1 MFEFLQYDFM
11 IRALI
16 AGCIV
21 SITAPAVGMFLVIR
35 GYSYMAD
42 TLAHVSL
49 VGVALGFLFS
59 FHPAVGAIATAIVA
73 AFIME
78 YLHSKRKVFSDA
90 VLAIFLSGSLALA
103 LIFVGAGKVSSTQ
116 LFSYLFGSIAT
127 VTPFDIMLIAAV
139 GAVVLLLL
147 LLFRRVLFL
156 VAFDEEL
163 SRAEGVRA
171 FFYNMLLMALAALT
185 VSVSIRV
192 VGALLI
198 GALMVIP
205 VMSAMQFQKHF
216 RATVALSVVFSVFS
230 TITGLIVSYYA
241 NLASGAVIVM
251 VSLFVFL
258 LTLMFGKRS

>member
-16 AGCIV
+16 AGCVV
-21 SITAPAVGMFLVIR
+21 SIIAPTVGMFLVVR

-73 AFIME
+73 ALIME
-78 YLHSKRKVFSDA
+78 YLHSQKKLFSDA

-116 LFSYLFGSIAT
+116 LFGYLFGSIAT
-127 VTPFDIMLIAAV
+127 VTTADIQLIAVV
-139 GAVVLLLL
+139 GAIVMALLI
-147 LLFRRVLFL
+147 LFRRALFL

-163 SRAEGVRA
+163 SRAEGIRA
-171 FFYNMLLMALAALT
+171 LVYNMLLMALAALT
-185 VSVSIRV
+185 VSVAIRV

-205 VMSAMQFQKHF
+205 IMAAMQFQKNF
-216 RATVALSVVFSVFS
+216 RTTMMIAVGFSLFS
-230 TITGLIVSYYA
+230 TITGLVASYYA

-258 LTLMFGKRS
+258 LTLVFGKRS